1 MPLHAILRKISAF
14 EEKLSNGDAQLDKMW
29 SDFGAGVRS
38 LRKNRNIGLKEF
50 SRELKI
56 SKSMTGFLE
65 SGKRRWNL
73 EMARRAVKILQS
85 K

>member
-1 MPLHAILRKISAF
+1 MD
-14 EEKLSNGDAQLDKMW
+14 GDAQLDQMW
-29 SDFGAGVRS
+29 SDFGAEVRS
-38 LRKNRNIGLKEF
+38 LRKRSGIGLKEF
-50 SRELKI
+50 SRELKV

-85 K
+85 KR